1 MTLPLAKRVKPSRRI
16 KLGPDPF
23 VIQGSIL
30 GRDGLFIGELHGGVI
45 KLERQ
50 SLDRAWL
57 CPGEDMA
64 PVAVQGEVLLIAGR
78 GGLRG
83 VDQRTGSSL
92 WGPRSVGPCVEWS
105 QGLLALQP
113 LAVLN
118 PKQGT
123 VERTFNVSEELVGN
137 PFVAGNKLVATSLR
151 GDPITA
157 LELIGQKVI
166 WKRNLFAEITQRTG
180 RSEPAF
186 MVWPGDDTFLVSRT
200 DLIAGCSL
208 ADGTIRWEAAV
219 GVPYYVPNTSGG
231 RAYVLIAGQTPAAS
245 LVCVETRNGTK
256 VYDIPQPELQ
266 IGERPFRGT
275 LAADEIVFCTTR
287 GLVIAFRLE
296 DGTTSWWHRSRD
308 RLAPPIAADG
318 RVLVPT
324 LSGDLLVFE
333 PTHGQREREQR
344 L

>member
-1 MTLPLAKRVKPSRRI
+1 MTLPQAKRVKPNRRI
-16 KLGPDPF
+16 KMGPDPF

-30 GRDGLFIGELHGGVI
+30 GREGLFIGELHGGVL
-45 KLERQ
+45 KLQRQ

-64 PVAVQGEVLLIAGR
+64 PVAVQGDVVVIASS
-78 GGLRG
+78 GGLLA
-83 VDQRTGSSL
+83 VDERTGRAL
-92 WGPRSVGPCVEWS
+92 WGPRAIGPCIEWS
-105 QGLLALQP
+105 HSMLALQP

-118 PKQGT
+118 VRQGT
-123 VERTFNVSEELVGN
+123 IERTFDVSEELVGN
-137 PFVAGNKLVATSLR
+137 PFVAGNKLVATSLK

-157 LELIGQKVI
+157 FDLVEQKVT
-166 WKRNLFAEITQRTG
+166 WKANLFAEIRQRTG
-180 RSEPAF
+180 RSEPSF
-186 MVWPGDDTFLVSRT
+186 IVWSGDDTFLVSRT
-200 DLIAGCSL
+200 DVIVGCSL
-208 ADGTIRWEAAV
+208 ADGTIQWVAAV
-219 GVPYYVPNTSGG
+219 GVPYYVPNTRDG

-245 LVCVETRNGTK
+245 FVCVETRRGTT
-256 VYDIPQPELQ
+256 VYEIPQPALQ

-275 LAADEIVFCTTR
+275 LTADEVVFCTTR

-296 DGTTSWWHRSRD
+296 DGTTSWWHRSQD

-333 PTHGQREREQR
+333 PGEGGNGS
-344 L
+344 